1 MVRLGE
7 PLTKDEL
14 DEMIKDADINRN
26 GKINYKGDNF
36 EFQNSCCTLMESAY
50 ILNENITVHH
60 FIMAAS

>member
-26 GKINYKGDNF
+26 GKINYKGDTF
-36 EFQNSCCTLMESAY
+36 EFQT
-50 ILNENITVHH
+50 
-60 FIMAAS
+60 AAAP

>member
-36 EFQNSCCTLMESAY
+36 EFQNSCCTL
-50 ILNENITVHH
+50 
-60 FIMAAS
+60 

>member
-26 GKINYKGDNF
+26 GKKNYKGDNF
-36 EFQNSCCTLMESAY
+36 EFQNNCCTSMKAHTEGKSLWQLLKKIKPSC
-50 ILNENITVHH
+50 
-60 FIMAAS
+60 